1 MSQARPAQPA
11 FNARRMMI
19 HDGARGGKSL
29 RPTSYL
35 PPPTLSPQQAPRYAT
50 PVSFATSAAG
60 YNGFASRRAGPHRAG
75 LDLPPSLRA
84 AVKKIQ
90 GARACV
96 GSSGIGSSG
105 WSQLA
110 PCRICRRV
118 RRRASACLRA
128 RPRGPAMPLPPGARP
143 TGAVGSRI
151 QGRGA
156 GTPVRRR
163 AGVVTTMAAVFEFRN
178 LIITARCYHW
188 FWARRRT
195 PPVGTARVYSY
206 TMSSPVRSDDGR
218 DGSRS
223 WLTLH

>member
-1 MSQARPAQPA
+1 MMAPVVAKA
-11 FNARRMMI
+11 CARRVTY
-19 HDGARGGKSL
+19 HRLPSRRNRRPGTLL
-29 RPTSYL
+29 RSAL
-35 PPPTLSPQQAPRYAT
+35 PPPRPAIM
-50 PVSFATSAAG
+50 V
-60 YNGFASRRAGPHRAG
+60 SRRAGPHRAG

-128 RPRGPAMPLPPGARP
+128 RPRGPAMPLPPGARL

-156 GTPVRRR
+156 GSPVRRR